1 MSTSQQ
7 EQKLMDYQPLILIMG
22 MKADGRLESVL
33 VCDKSGYEREV
44 QNFPKFREFKVQE
57 MIGMDAKIFLDSIE

>member
-7 EQKLMDYQPLILIMG
+7 EQKLMDYAPLILIMG

-33 VCDKSGYEREV
+33 VCDKPGYDLEI
-44 QNFPKFREFKVQE
+44 QNFVRFREFKTTE
-57 MIGMDAKIFLDSIE
+57 LIGMDAKIFLDSTT

>member
-33 VCDKSGYEREV
+33 VSDKPGYEKEIA
-44 QNFPKFREFKVQE
+44 NFVKWKEYSLKELV
-57 MIGMDAKIFLDSIE
+57 GMDCKILLDSIN